1 MYHSKIIFTQSPFL
15 ELPVKTNLT
24 CTRKMVK
31 LNKKSKRQTTRL
43 RAKIEKKVREH
54 KRKQKR
60 DSKKHPTKKRKDP
73 GVPNSLPFK
82 ENILKEAEDRKRQL
96 EEERQKQKE
105 RRKKEKQKM
114 LDKKRGLD
122 GMVKDALK
130 RANDF
135 EKKQNSKGP
144 SDQMKSKKVESSL
157 KTFYKEFRKVVDAAD
172 VVLEVLDARDPLG
185 SRCQQMEEA
194 VIGAGTN
201 KRLVLILNKIDLVP
215 KENVEAWLKY
225 LKNQY
230 PVIAFKAST
239 QTQNE
244 NLGRKK
250 LEFQK
255 ANEDLIKTSS
265 CLGADTLM
273 KLLGNYCRSKDI
285 KTVIR
290 VGVVG
295 LPNTGKS
302 SIINSLKR
310 GKACSVGAT
319 PGITKQMQEVQLD
332 KHIRLLDSPG
342 VVMATDKSDTSV
354 ILRNC
359 VQLESLQ
366 DPTTPVEAILRRC
379 NKQQMML
386 HYCITEYKDVN
397 EFLSLLAVR
406 LGRLKKGG
414 VPDVTRA
421 ARTVL
426 QHWNMGKIN
435 YYTHPPEKSES
446 QVSSEIVTQ
455 MGKEFDMDSLLSDQ
469 QKIIDTL
476 DKKSTKHMLVESM
489 GPAKVVMN
497 VEDVNKVTMETGD
510 DDNEEEEDDDEEEED
525 DDEEMDEV
533 ESEEEEQSGEEME
546 GDEDEEMETVT
557 VSLPKSAPRSRKNTD
572 SSTTSSKTSTTASTK
587 SSNLNPGLPQLN
599 KAKKMD
605 FKKMK
610 KQRRRRDRV
619 AGELSDALT
628 SAFSMDNND
637 AGGDSYNF
645 DEHF

>member
-1 MYHSKIIFTQSPFL
+1 M
-15 ELPVKTNLT
+15 
-24 CTRKMVK
+24 
-31 LNKKSKRQTTRL
+31 
-43 RAKIEKKVREH
+43 
-54 KRKQKR
+54 
-60 DSKKHPTKKRKDP
+60 
-73 GVPNSLPFK
+73 PNSLPFK

-105 RRKKEKQKM
+105 RRKQERQKL
-114 LDKKRGLD
+114 LDKKRSLD
-122 GMVKDALK
+122 SMVKDAQK

-135 EKKQNSKGP
+135 DKKQAQKGS
-144 SDQMKSKKVESSL
+144 SDQLKGKKVETSL
-157 KTFYKEFRKVVDAAD
+157 RAFYKEFRKVVDAAD
-172 VVLEVLDARDPLG
+172 VILEVLDARDPLG

-230 PVIAFKAST
+230 PVVAFKAST
-239 QTQNE
+239 QAQNE

-255 ANEDLIKTSS
+255 ANEDLIRTSS

-273 KLLGNYCRSKDI
+273 KLLSNYCRNKDI

-310 GKACSVGAT
+310 GKACNVGAT
-319 PGITKQMQEVQLD
+319 PGVTKQMQEVQLD

-342 VVMATDKSDTSV
+342 VVMATEKSDTSV
-354 ILRNC
+354 VLRNC
-359 VQLESLQ
+359 VKLENLE
-366 DPTTPVEAILRRC
+366 DAVGPVEAILKRC

-386 HYCITEYKDVN
+386 HYCITEYKDVH
-397 EFLSLLAVR
+397 EFLSLLARR

-414 VPDVTRA
+414 VPDVNRA
-421 ARTVL
+421 AKTVL
-426 QHWNMGKIN
+426 QHWNMGRIN
-435 YYTHPPEKSES
+435 YYTHPPEQTETH
-446 QVSSEIVTQ
+446 VSSEIVTQ
-455 MGKEFDMDSLLSDQ
+455 MGKEFDIDSLLSDQ
-469 QKIIDTL
+469 QKIIDSLEQT
-476 DKKSTKHMLVESM
+476 STKHMLVESM
-489 GPAKVVMN
+489 GPAN
-497 VEDVNKVTMETGD
+497 VIMTAEDVDKVSMETGAD
-510 DDNEEEEDDDEEEED
+510 NNEEEEGDEDDDDD
-525 DDEEMDEV
+525 DDEEMQEADSDEA
-533 ESEEEEQSGEEME
+533 ESVEEME
-546 GDEDEEMETVT
+546 ADQEEEMGSVT
-557 VSLPKSAPRSRKNTD
+557 VSLPSSAPRSR
-572 SSTTSSKTSTTASTK
+572 TSTESSSGTLQKSGASTK
-587 SSNLNPGLPQLN
+587 KSEKLNAGLPQLN

-619 AGELSDALT
+619 AGELSDALS
-628 SAFSMDNND
+628 SAFSLGEQDSENK
-637 AGGDSYNF
+637 GEDSYRF

>member
-1 MYHSKIIFTQSPFL
+1 
-15 ELPVKTNLT
+15 
-24 CTRKMVK
+24 MVK

-43 RAKIEKKVREH
+43 RAKIDKKVREH

-60 DSKKHPTKKRKDP
+60 DAKKNPNANKKRKDP

-105 RRKKEKQKM
+105 RRKKERQKL
-114 LDKKRGLD
+114 LDKKRSLD
-122 GMVKDALK
+122 GMVKDAQK
-130 RANDF
+130 RANEFDR
-135 EKKQNSKGP
+135 KQAPKGS
-144 SDQMKSKKVESSL
+144 SDQPKTKKVESSL

-194 VIGAGTN
+194 VIGSGTN

-230 PVIAFKAST
+230 PVVAFKAST

-250 LEFQK
+250 VEFQQ

-310 GKACSVGAT
+310 GKACNVGAT
-319 PGITKQMQEVQLD
+319 PGVTKQMKEVQLD
-332 KHIRLLDSPG
+332 KHVRLLDSPG
-342 VVMATDKSDTSV
+342 VVMATEKSDTSV

-359 VQLESLQ
+359 VKLENLE
-366 DPTTPVEAILRRC
+366 DPTGPVEAILKRC

-386 HYCITEYKDVN
+386 HYCITEYKDVH
-397 EFLSLLAVR
+397 EFLSLLARR

-414 VPDVTRA
+414 IPDVNRA

-435 YYTHPPEKSES
+435 YYTHPPEQMETH
-446 QVSSEIVTQ
+446 VSSEIVTQ
-455 MGKEFDMDSLLSDQ
+455 MGQEFDIDSLLSDQ
-469 QKIIDTL
+469 QKIIDSL
-476 DKKSTKHMLVESM
+476 EKKSTKHMLVESV
-489 GPAKVVMN
+489 GPAKVIMKA
-497 VEDVNKVTMETGD
+497 EDINKVAMDTEADDDDD
-510 DDNEEEEDDDEEEED
+510 DDNDDEEEED
-525 DDEEMDEV
+525 EEMDDAD
-533 ESEEEEQSGEEME
+533 SDEEHESGEEMVE
-546 GDEDEEMETVT
+546 DEDVEMEAVT
-557 VSLPKSAPRSRKNTD
+557 VSLPKSAPRSRADTESSSATTIS
-572 SSTTSSKTSTTASTK
+572 SSTLSKK
-587 SSNLNPGLPQLN
+587 SERLNAGLPQLN

-628 SAFSMDNND
+628 SAFSLGDQD
-637 AGGDSYNF
+637 ASANAEDSYSF
-645 DEHF
+645 EEHF